1 MNCIVSFFPAIKLAV
16 IAFIVIYLLSLLN
29 LVPVWKVYR
38 GWAIPLLLTLTI
50 AGVGFLLFKNID
62 NCVLIG
68 GGVFILTLVI
78 SFFLFF
84 LSSNPI
90 MSGKE
95 LVKQIQDSKSG
106 DNIFIYEH
114 SEMPDGFIKNI
125 VTVQSSWLP
134 IEKNILEISSSFS
147 DASERDGKLFL
158 FFKSDE
164 SIQYT
169 YSNGAFQL
177 VTVKQELR

>member
-29 LVPVWKVYR
+29 LVPVWEVYR

-68 GGVFILTLVI
+68 VGVFILALVI
-78 SFFLFF
+78 SFFLF
-84 LSSNPI
+84 LLVSNPLL
-90 MSGKE
+90 SDKE

-106 DNIFIYEH
+106 DNIFIYEY
-114 SEMPDGFIKNI
+114 SEFPDGFIKNI
-125 VTVQSSWLP
+125 VTVQRSWVP
-134 IEKNILEISSSFS
+134 IEKNILEVSSRFPNLSN
-147 DASERDGKLFL
+147 EDGKLIL
-158 FFKSDE
+158 TLKEIIVSNTCIPME
-164 SIQYT
+164 SL
-169 YSNGAFQL
+169 N
-177 VTVKQELR
+177 K